1 MVPIRGVPGHSG
13 SDHDTPDNHDSLPL
27 KDLESGRSGNE
38 VESHEAP
45 QESDRSDDSLDLL
58 EDEVGQGLLSGR
70 STRNQYAE
78 NRPSQSGWFGS
89 FFRGPDPPRK
99 HRIRPI
105 FEGLQTAPIRVV
117 KQLFPSLRSKLIALI
132 VFHALWAA
140 MFLTILNWSV
150 VGPEIPDY
158 GMPNRLSC
166 GARLWYVFSTN
177 FRYE

>member
-58 EDEVGQGLLSGR
+58 EDEVGQ
-70 STRNQYAE
+70 
-78 NRPSQSGWFGS
+78 
-89 FFRGPDPPRK
+89 
-99 HRIRPI
+99 
-105 FEGLQTAPIRVV
+105 
-117 KQLFPSLRSKLIALI
+117 LFPSLRSKLIALI